1 MPLGGV
7 EPPRLRKESPP
18 CGQHAVCGIHPHTGS
33 PLLGC
38 RSNPATAQ
46 KQSALM
52 GFSALDETINA
63 RRQKIR
69 KNTAQT
75 SSCDSGGG
83 QSQAENSSST
93 MPFFFLFF
101 HNHQQSVGMNE
112 IMAVVFTTTHRL
124 NQRSTLIQTVCGC
137 KDHCHY
143 FVHSD

>member
-63 RRQKIR
+63 RREKIR
-69 KNTAQT
+69 KNTAQA

-83 QSQAENSSST
+83 AEQTENSSSSIAIL
-93 MPFFFLFF
+93 FLVV
-101 HNHQQSVGMNE
+101 HHSQQSVGIHKTE
-112 IMAVVFTTTHRL
+112 YTGL
-124 NQRSTLIQTVCGC
+124 
-137 KDHCHY
+137 
-143 FVHSD
+143 